1 MLELSDCLCPLLVGK
16 TVRVHVKVIS
26 DESVEIPYCIGLR
39 TAVGQLYSFF
49 KSASFVSES
58 APRTGTAEKK

>member
-1 MLELSDCLCPLLVGK
+1 MLELGDCLCPLLVGK

-26 DESVEIPYCIGLR
+26 DESVKIPYCISLR

>member
-1 MLELSDCLCPLLVGK
+1 MLELGDCLCPLLVGK

-26 DESVEIPYCIGLR
+26 DESVKIPNGISLR